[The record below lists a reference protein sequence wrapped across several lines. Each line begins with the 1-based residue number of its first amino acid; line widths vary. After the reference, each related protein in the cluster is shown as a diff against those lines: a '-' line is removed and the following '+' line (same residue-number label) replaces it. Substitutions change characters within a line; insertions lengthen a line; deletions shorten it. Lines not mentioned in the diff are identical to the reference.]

1 MKENILNAIYEIIE
15 NINKVV
21 VPIKQ
26 KKAPRTC
33 RAYILSK
40 AGKDLSILR
49 HDYING
55 KISDSEIIRFM
66 LYEYTKHFNVI
77 DEDDENIK
85 IIRNLENQI

>member
-1 MKENILNAIYEIIE
+1 MKENIINAICEILE

-21 VPIKQ
+21 IPIKQ
-26 KKAPRTC
+26 KNATRTC
-33 RAYILSK
+33 RAYFLSK

-49 HDYING
+49 HDYIDG

-66 LYEYTKHFNVI
+66 LYEYTKHFAVI